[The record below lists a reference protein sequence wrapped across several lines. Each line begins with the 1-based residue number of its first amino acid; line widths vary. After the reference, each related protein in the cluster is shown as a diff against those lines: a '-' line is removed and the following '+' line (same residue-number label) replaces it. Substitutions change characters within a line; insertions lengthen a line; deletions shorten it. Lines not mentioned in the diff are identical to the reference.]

1 MLKFTAWIL
10 RRAAKKSLLG
20 ASSRLTTTKVRFK
33 ELPPIMYAFYR
44 IISLVN

>member
-10 RRAAKKSLLG
+10 RRAAKRSLLG
-20 ASSRLTTTKVRFK
+20 ASSRLNTTKVRFK
-33 ELPPIMYAFYR
+33 ELPPIMYASYR

>member
-33 ELPPIMYAFYR
+33 ELPPIIYR